1 MEYIICKVNLS
12 LTWKLKMTPQNLFK
26 NVENN
31 YILIFFGLQPT
42 LYTST
47 RSQNSA
53 GRTKITFILMVWC
66 LREILSRI
74 LGSSQ
79 LLSSNT
85 KSVEIYYT
93 RPWNRI
99 IWHSC
104 MECQGREI
112 LLCLLTYIILFLRN
126 ISNGMKISHFEILF
140 YFGIESLSKA
150 DIWSS
155 VY

>member
-1 MEYIICKVNLS
+1 
-12 LTWKLKMTPQNLFK
+12 
-26 NVENN
+26 
-31 YILIFFGLQPT
+31 
-42 LYTST
+42 
-47 RSQNSA
+47 
-53 GRTKITFILMVWC
+53 MVWC

-79 LLSSNT
+79 LLSSSNT

-150 DIWSS
+150 AEVLQDILYQSIVNNIRRSTGALKINLDSGSFLQYS
-155 VY
+155 VATLALFISVNCQLFVYLAHVMWHL